1 MMPKHTGK
9 IERIVEACQNGAR
22 PRDIAKATGYKSQSV
37 SEYLRTLV
45 AQGRVRREGEIP
57 FCVYYAT
64 GKPALKPVLTP
75 EQWAAR
81 KLEQRRAYDKKR
93 NAERRAQRAAGK
105 PEPVL
110 PRVSHAP
117 RAHMPAAMRQA
128 EPVITKQTRF
138 IVCPSGRDTRYEAD
152 PSIAGRGAISQDWM
166 RRQA

>member
-1 MMPKHTGK
+1 
-9 IERIVEACQNGAR
+9 
-22 PRDIAKATGYKSQSV
+22 
-37 SEYLRTLV
+37 V

-57 FCVYYAT
+57 FCFYYAT

-110 PRVSHAP
+110 PRVAP
-117 RAHMPAAMRQA
+117 HGPRTHMPKAMREA
-128 EPVITKQTRF
+128 EAVITPQTRF

-152 PSIAGRGAISQDWM
+152 PSIAGRGVISSDYFQ
-166 RRQA
+166 RRQHGG

>member
-9 IERIVEACQNGAR
+9 IEQIVQACQNGAR
-22 PRDIAKATGYKSQSV
+22 PRDISAATGYKSQSV

-64 GKPALKPVLTP
+64 GKPSAKLVLTP
-75 EQWAAR
+75 EQWKAR
-81 KLEQRRAYDKKR
+81 KLEQRRANDKKR
-93 NAERRAQRAAGK
+93 RAELRARRAK

-110 PRVSHAP
+110 PRAPLPP
-117 RAHMPAAMRQA
+117 RAHMPKAMREA